1 MATTQQTT
9 DQYIHGIQFIGVD
22 TGGRTVQTRRM
33 NTIWV
38 GGTAPEADN
47 SVFESGKNTL
57 IPGIES
63 MVASL
68 GQKGT
73 LPKIVKNL
81 FEVHKKYAPFVV
93 VYIAPEGED
102 DAQTMANIIG
112 GIDND
117 TGEFTGIKRA
127 LIAEQE
133 TQVKPRILI
142 APYFSQ
148 NKPVADALNH
158 ASNQLRGICYID
170 APNGENDKYQD
181 AIEYRKQF
189 GDRRINPIY
198 PWPRVYDVDEKDY
211 IEIPGSILAA
221 GAEAMTNY
229 YDSSSM
235 TILDPIQGLSKPVTF
250 EEGNPN
256 TITNLLNEHGVTTFI
271 QQKGW
276 RLYGLQTASDDPIWK
291 YRPHV
296 RLDDSVSEAIIHAHV
311 WAKDRQIKRTYTEEV
326 LRSLNTYLQYLAS
339 PAVEAI
345 AGGVSWLDPEIND
358 VDRMVNNGEVYFD
371 FDYGRFGYAEKLKFR
386 RHLNNGYVKE
396 VLFT

>member
-9 DQYIHGIQFIGVD
+9 DQFIHGIQFIGVD

-33 NTIWV
+33 NTIWMI
-38 GGTAPEADN
+38 GTAPKADN
-47 SVFESGKNTL
+47 DVFKKGKNTL

-63 MVASL
+63 MIASL
-68 GQKGT
+68 GDEGT
-73 LPKIVKNL
+73 LPIAARQL
-81 FEVHKKYAPFVV
+81 FKVHKKYAPFVV
-93 VYIAPEGED
+93 VYIAKEGENEEE
-102 DAQTMANIIG
+102 TLANIVG
-112 GIDND
+112 GVNSDSGD
-117 TGEFTGIKRA
+117 FEGIKRA
-127 LIAEQE
+127 LIAEQD
-133 TQVKPRILI
+133 TKVKPRVLI

-148 NKPVADALNH
+148 NKPVADALNQV
-158 ASNQLRGICYID
+158 SNQLRGVCYID
-170 APNGENDKYQD
+170 APNGETDKYED
-181 AIEYRKQF
+181 AIEYRNQF

-198 PWPRVYDVDEKDY
+198 PWPVVYDTVEQGY

-221 GAEAMTNY
+221 GAEGMTNY

-235 TILDPIQGLSKPVTF
+235 TILDPIQGLTKPVTF

-276 RLYGLQTASDDPIWK
+276 RLYGLQGASDDPVWK

-296 RLDDSVSEAIIHAHV
+296 RTDDAIAEAIIHAHT
-311 WAKDRQIKRTYTEEV
+311 WAKDRQIKRTYTDEV
-326 LRSLNTYLQYLAS
+326 LRSLNTYLQYLGS

-345 AGGVSWLDPEIND
+345 AGGVAWLDPEVND
-358 VDRMVNNGEVYFD
+358 VDRIVDNGEIYFD

-396 VLFT
+396 VLFS